1 MLEADVAQLVSAW
14 PSELEGRQ
22 FDTRHLIDF
31 CFDVPRF
38 LVALALN
45 TCIKN

>member
-1 MLEADVAQLVSAW
+1 MLEADLAQRVSAW

-31 CFDVPRF
+31 CFDTPLF
-38 LVALALN
+38 LVAVALN